1 VDGGESKKGVRHR
14 AIAFID
20 AAGDRRR
27 RGGSRAAAAWKRET
41 GGDRGPWHGGRWPAP
56 ARGRRAHAAQH

>member
-1 VDGGESKKGVRHR
+1 VRHR

-41 GGDRGPWHGGRWPAP
+41 GGDRGPWHGG
-56 ARGRRAHAAQH
+56 Q